1 MRLIKNNKHI
11 LFLLFSFILSIDL
24 KAEIMPSSESYFCSS
39 WVQWSLFKSDFISQ
53 DGRVIDWQSKNSIT
67 TSEGQSYALFFS
79 LVANDKIMFKK
90 LLTWSQN
97 NLASGDLANN
107 IPAWLWGKK
116 EDDSY
121 GVIDKNSASDADLW
135 FAYTL
140 LEAGRI
146 WNNGNYTKLGNKLL
160 QLILEKETEH
170 LPGLGLSVLPAPY
183 GFKLDENLW
192 RLNPSYLPLFILKRF
207 SKEPGFLSWKN
218 IYKTSAKT
226 LLQTSL
232 KGVSPNWVLY
242 SKKSK
247 FHFTTKHNDIGSYD
261 AIRVY
266 LWAGMMDANSEYKKQ
281 LIKQLKPIIHHF
293 NKFKFAPLNTF
304 SITGGYKNKG
314 PLGFTI
320 ALLPLLNDL
329 DDTHILRMK
338 NKMQYAQDKGM
349 EKPNYYQNVLALF
362 SFGFLE
368 SKFKINSNGY
378 LELPWKNLNC
388 S

>member
-1 MRLIKNNKHI
+1 MRLIKKNKHLLI
-11 LFLLFSFILSIDL
+11 LLFFFIFSIDL
-24 KAEIMPSSESYFCSS
+24 KAEIMPSSGSYSCRS
-39 WVQWSLFKSDFISQ
+39 WVEWSVFKSDFINQ

-79 LVANDKIMFKK
+79 LVANDKQMFKK

-97 NLASGDLANN
+97 NLASGDISKNL
-107 IPAWLWGKK
+107 PAWLWGKK
-116 EDDSY
+116 QDNSY
-121 GVIDKNSASDADLW
+121 GVIDKNAASDADLW

-146 WNNGNYTKLGNKLL
+146 WRNDVYSILGNKLL
-160 QLILEKETEH
+160 QLILDKETAH
-170 LPGLGLSVLPAPY
+170 LPGLGLSILPAPY

-207 SKEPGFLSWKN
+207 TKDPGFSSWKN

-242 SKKSK
+242 SKKNQ
-247 FHFTTKHNDIGSYD
+247 FHYTAEHNDLGSYD

-266 LWAGMMDANSEYKKQ
+266 LWAGMMKDNSEYKKQ
-281 LIKQLKPIIHHF
+281 LIKQLEPMVYIIE
-293 NKFKFAPLNTF
+293 KSKYVPLQTFAETGNTR
-304 SITGGYKNKG
+304 NKG
-314 PLGFTI
+314 PLGFSI
-320 ALLPLLNDL
+320 ALLPLLNNL
-329 DDTHILRMK
+329 DDTHILSLK
-338 NKMQYAQDKGM
+338 NKARYAQDQSI

-362 SFGFLE
+362 SFGFLDN
-368 SKFKINSNGY
+368 KFKFNSNGY
-378 LELPWKNLNC
+378 LETAWLDLNC